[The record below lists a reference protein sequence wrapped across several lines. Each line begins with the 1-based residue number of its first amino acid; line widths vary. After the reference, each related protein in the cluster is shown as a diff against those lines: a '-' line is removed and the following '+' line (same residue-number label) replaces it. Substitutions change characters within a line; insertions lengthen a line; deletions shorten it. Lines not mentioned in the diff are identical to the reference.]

1 MGSDVAQLAN
11 VAGEGKAVL
20 QVDKLEAIAD
30 RGFNGE
36 EILACERLKYSLT
49 AE

>member
-30 RGFNGE
+30 RGCFNGE
-36 EILACERLKYSLT
+36 RSWPVNG
-49 AE
+49 